1 MFAIIK
7 TGGKQYKI
15 KENDTFA
22 KNMNKEELYKTTK
35 INKQKV
41 KIQKE
46 LKLFDEWMSKLIA
59 KNGTTLY

>member
-1 MFAIIK
+1 MTNMF
-7 TGGKQYKI
+7 KI
-15 KENDTFA
+15 KENDIFT

-46 LKLFDEWMSKLIA
+46 LKLFDEWMNELIT

>member
-1 MFAIIK
+1 MF
-7 TGGKQYKI
+7 KI

-46 LKLFDEWMSKLIA
+46 LKLFDEWMNKLIT